1 VKRPT
6 GVTAIAVLTLF
17 GAAILALG
25 SFAFFFVAAMAM
37 TGGDAGERV
46 STALAGMGVAGGFS
60 LLVLAGVAVSLAIGV
75 LKLREWARSVSIASI
90 ATSMALTILSLF
102 AFRRYVVIP
111 VVPSVIC
118 HLFVLMTAGC
128 MVEYLSRARVKR
140 FFNLPTWD
148 FH

>member
-1 VKRPT
+1 VKRPP

-25 SFAFFFVAAMAM
+25 SSAFFFVAVLAM

-60 LLVLAGVAVSLAIGV
+60 LLVLAGVALGLAIGV
-75 LKLREWARSVSIASI
+75 FKLREWARSVSIASI
-90 ATSMALTILSLF
+90 ASSMALTILSLF

-118 HLFVLMTAGC
+118 HLLLLVTAGC
-128 MVEYLSRARVKR
+128 MLEYLSRARVKR
-140 FFNLPTWD
+140 VFNVSTWD